1 MEMLSTNLSGWRE
14 TLAGILDR
22 MTGTPDEV
30 DDAVRAIIRD
40 VRSRGDAALAEYTRK
55 FDGFD
60 PAAGGFVI
68 ALQEIEQAPSRIDK
82 ALFSALSTAASRI
95 ESFHARQMERS
106 WITTDDSG
114 MILGQKVTPLDSVG
128 VYVPG
133 GRNAFPSTL
142 LMNVIP
148 AKIAGVKEIVVVS
161 PTPRGEVSDALL
173 AAAHIA
179 GVQRIFRIGG
189 AQAVA
194 ALTFGTG
201 TIPRVDKIVG
211 PGNIYVAHAK
221 RLVQGRVGIDAF
233 AGPSEILII
242 ADEGADPGTVA
253 MDLLSQAEHDPCAS
267 AILVTPCEGLAR
279 AVMEKVDALVQSL
292 PRREVLKAS
301 VGEHSLCVV
310 TRDLDEAFTVA
321 NMVAP
326 EHLEVMVAD
335 AFDHLGKVRNAGAI
349 FLGYHTPEAIGDY
362 IAGPNHTLP
371 TGSTARFSSPLG
383 VHDFLKRSSI
393 LYAPER
399 AVRELG
405 TMAVQIARAEG
416 LEAHARSVENR
427 LKQ

>member
-1 MEMLSTNLSGWRE
+1 MEMLSTNLPGWRD

-22 MTGTPDEV
+22 MTGTPQEV
-30 DDAVRAIIRD
+30 DDAVRAIIHD
-40 VRSRGDAALAEYTRK
+40 VRSRGDAALAEYTLR

-68 ALQEIEQAPSRIDK
+68 TPEEIEQAPSRIDG
-82 ALFSALSTAASRI
+82 ALFSALSIAASRI
-95 ESFHARQMERS
+95 ESFHSRQMERS

-114 MILGQKVTPLDSVG
+114 MILGQKVTPLSSVG

-148 AKIAGVKEIVVVS
+148 AKIAGVEEVVVVS
-161 PTPRGEVSDALL
+161 PTPGGVVSDVLL

-194 ALTFGTG
+194 ALTFGTAAV
-201 TIPRVDKIVG
+201 PRVDKIVG

-233 AGPSEILII
+233 AGPSEILVI
-242 ADEGADPGTVA
+242 ADGGADTDIVA
-253 MDLLSQAEHDPCAS
+253 MDLLSQAEHDPLSS
-267 AILVTPCEGLAR
+267 AILVTPHEELAR
-279 AVMEKVDALVQSL
+279 AVMEKIDALAQSL
-292 PRREVLKAS
+292 PRREVLEVS
-301 VGEHSLCVV
+301 LGEHSLCVV
-310 TRDLDEAFTVA
+310 TRDLDEAFAVA
-321 NMVAP
+321 NAVAP
-326 EHLEVMVAD
+326 EHLELMVAD
-335 AFDHLGKVRNAGAI
+335 AFDHLGKVTNAGAI
-349 FLGYHTPEAIGDY
+349 FLGYHTPEAMGDY

-383 VHDFLKRSSI
+383 VQDFLKRSSI
-393 LYAPER
+393 LYAPEH

-405 TMAVQIARAEG
+405 TLAVQIARAEG